1 MKIILAAVVLLF
13 ACGRPGPARD
23 GTVAYRSP
31 DGRFSARLPGD
42 WRADEGK
49 DPVRLAAFFGPPGG
63 PNPYAQSIAVYF
75 HPAADPDF
83 ASRLYLASSAGSP
96 DAGPAR
102 PPRQVAVGAALKG
115 LELDG
120 RQKNPGLETAPED
133 TITRTVVVAAP
144 GGFYAL
150 EQSRPASAPETPA
163 FDEMLTTFAPTPPS
177 K

>member
-1 MKIILAAVVLLF
+1 MKRLLTAVLLLS
-13 ACGRPGPARD
+13 ACGRPRPARD

-31 DGRFSARLPGD
+31 DGRFRARLPGD

-63 PNPYAQSIAVYF
+63 PKPYAQSIAVYF
-75 HPAADPDF
+75 HPAAEPDF
-83 ASRLYLASSAGSP
+83 AARLYLASNAGGLNS
-96 DAGPAR
+96 GPAR
-102 PPRQVAVGAALKG
+102 PPREVSVGALKG

-120 RQKNPGLETAPED
+120 RRKDPGLETAPED
-133 TITRTVVVAAP
+133 VLTRIVVVAAP

-150 EQSRPASAPETPA
+150 EQSRPVGAPQTPA
-163 FDEMLTTFAPTPPS
+163 FDEMLRTFVPAPPS

>member
-1 MKIILAAVVLLF
+1 MKKILSAVLLLS
-13 ACGRPGPARD
+13 ACGRSGPARD
-23 GTVAYRSP
+23 GSVAYRSP

-63 PNPYAQSIAVYF
+63 PKPYSQSIAVYF

-83 ASRLYLASSAGSP
+83 AARLYLASNAGSP

-102 PPRQVAVGAALKG
+102 PPRQIAVGALTG

-133 TITRTVVVAAP
+133 TIMRTVVAAVP

-150 EQSRPASAPETPA
+150 EQSRPAGAPETSA
-163 FDEMLTTFAPTPPS
+163 FDEMLKTFAPTPPS